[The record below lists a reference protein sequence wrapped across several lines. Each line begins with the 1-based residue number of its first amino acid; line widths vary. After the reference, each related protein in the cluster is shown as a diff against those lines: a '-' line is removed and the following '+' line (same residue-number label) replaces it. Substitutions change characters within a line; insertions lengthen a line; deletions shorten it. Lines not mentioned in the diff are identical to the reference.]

1 MKKLMMS
8 ILTICLMV
16 LSSGCTNPDK
26 VNIIK
31 PKIDRNLKTIER
43 KDIKSMANMS
53 SIALEWSIVQDNKI
67 KGYNIYRSNT
77 NKGNRNFVL
86 VGSFN
91 NRFVSHFVDRKLQPN
106 TTYYYSIS
114 TIGKN
119 GTQSKSSLPYKET
132 TKKVLSSVGYIVA
145 LTQLPGQ
152 TKIMWRPHRYEG
164 VYFYMI
170 QRSPQKVDKWVEI
183 ARVKGRLNAEYI
195 DYDVHDNKTYRYRIF
210 CVTYDGIKS
219 SSSKIVSSKTKRVPK
234 SPKNVTAS
242 TNQPKQVT
250 ISWEPPN
257 DTKEIKYYKIYK
269 GVGSTNYMF
278 SVIAKV
284 DKKSNSYIHKIDEP
298 GVSGFYKVAIVDK
311 DNLESTQNTRST
323 LGKTLG
329 RPAPPII
336 IEVHKSGNSIS
347 FVWKSVDKRAV
358 YYYVRKR
365 KDGMAF
371 LNDTQKIGKLTV
383 TQFKDKDIKR
393 GEKYIYTVQAVDKY
407 GLMSLESL
415 ETSVEF

>member
-1 MKKLMMS
+1 
-8 ILTICLMV
+8 MV
-16 LSSGCTNPDK
+16 LSSGCTNPDT
-26 VNIIK
+26 VNIKK
-31 PKIDRNLKTIER
+31 PKIDRNLKTLDR

-53 SIALEWSIVQDNKI
+53 SIALEWSIVKDSKI

-86 VGSFN
+86 VKSFD
-91 NRFVSHFVDRKLQPN
+91 NRFVSHFVDRNLQPN

-119 GTQSKSSLPYKET
+119 GTESKSSLPYEET
-132 TKKVLSSVGYIVA
+132 TKKALSSVNYIVA

-152 TKIMWRPHRYEG
+152 TKIMWRPHSHQG

-195 DYDVHDNKTYRYRIF
+195 DYNVQNNKTYRYRIF

-219 SSSKIVSSKTKRVPK
+219 SSSKIVSSKTKRLPK
-234 SPKNVTAS
+234 SPKNVKAS

-257 DTKEIKYYKIYK
+257 DTSDIKYYKIYK

-278 SVIAKV
+278 SAIAKV
-284 DKKSNSYIHKIDEP
+284 GKKSNSYIHKINEP
-298 GVSGFYKVAIVDK
+298 GMAGFYKVATVDK
-311 DNLESTQNTRST
+311 DNLESTENTRSV

-329 RPAPPII
+329 RPASPII
-336 IEVHKSGNSIS
+336 IDVQKGGNYIS
-347 FVWKSVDKRAV
+347 FIWKSVDKRAV

-365 KDGMAF
+365 KAGIAF
-371 LNDTQKIGKLTV
+371 MNDTQKIGKLTA
-383 TQFKDKDIKR
+383 TQFKDKDVKR
-393 GEKYIYTVQAVDKY
+393 GEKYIYTVQAIDKY

-415 ETSVEF
+415 ETSVEFR